1 MSGKRTCR
9 QVRLSKQ
16 PLALVLIQVRFSP
29 ITDLEKYLP
38 AIQDDLR
45 RAGYPFQSMNDTVRL
60 EVIDGK
66 VSPKPVRQWLMQTAD
81 RRASLVFDDGQ
92 LLMQTVDYEG
102 FESFF
107 ETYLDAF
114 NIVMGRSDHA
124 RLGVVQR
131 LGLRY
136 VDQVRKQTEDDDIDS
151 YLRPEFR
158 GMERGAFLDP
168 TKHYAFTAVG
178 QTALRRGKTGT
189 LSIRITRNNDGNDL
203 PPDLIQLAPPRK
215 RAIVP
220 GEDLALI
227 DMDHSWG
234 GAMMPPLNEEEIED
248 VFYALHDTI
257 IEMLHT
263 AVVTEDGIR
272 KWQ

>member
-1 MSGKRTCR
+1 MSGKRICR
-9 QVRLSKQ
+9 RVKLTKQ

-45 RAGYPFQSMNDTVRL
+45 RSGYPLQSVNDTVRL
-60 EVIDGK
+60 EVSDGK

-81 RRASLVFDDGQ
+81 RRASLVFDYGQ
-92 LLMQTVDYEG
+92 LLLQTVEYEG

-107 ETYLDAF
+107 ETYLAAF
-114 NIVMGRSDHA
+114 RIVMGRTDHA

-136 VDQVRKQTEDDDIDS
+136 VDQVRKQSEADDIDS

-158 GMERGAFLDP
+158 GMDTGAFLDS
-168 TKHYAFTAVG
+168 TKHYAFAAVG

-189 LSIRITRNNDGNDL
+189 LSIRVTRNNDGNDL

-215 RAIVP
+215 RVTNP

-234 GAMMPPLNEEEIED
+234 GAMLPPLNEEEIED

-263 AVVTEDGIR
+263 AVVTEDGIQ
-272 KWQ
+272 KWL